1 MKVGG
6 QRPLGEGGGRGGL
19 ELNWLIDICYGWRQ
33 GKAEYK
39 DTPTMANGLL
49 MRAGKREGYM
59 LVSSDVRSIQDGE
72 D

>member
-1 MKVGG
+1 MAP
-6 QRPLGEGGGRGGL
+6 R
-19 ELNWLIDICYGWRQ
+19 
-33 GKAEYK
+33 KAEYK

-49 MRAGKREGYM
+49 MRGGKREGYM